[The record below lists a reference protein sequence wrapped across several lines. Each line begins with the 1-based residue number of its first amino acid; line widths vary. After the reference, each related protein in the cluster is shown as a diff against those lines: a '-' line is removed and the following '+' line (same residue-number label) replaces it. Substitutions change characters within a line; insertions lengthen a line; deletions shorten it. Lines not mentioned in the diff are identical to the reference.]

1 MFSKASWPAG
11 KSNCKNIRGTKIKII
26 VAVAFAVVVVVVVVV
41 GDHQH
46 HRLSN

>member
-11 KSNCKNIRGTKIKII
+11 KSNCKNVRGTKVKFV
-26 VAVAFAVVVVVVVVV
+26 VAVAFAVVVVV

>member
-11 KSNCKNIRGTKIKII
+11 KSNCKNVRGTKIKFV
-26 VAVAFAVVVVVVVVV
+26 VAVAFAVVIVVVVV